1 MPPKYPIAQ
10 PNAETRPIV
19 AGVDTCRS
27 TALYDTYASSMK
39 IDPSPSSTSP
49 RAR

>member
-1 MPPKYPIAQ
+1 MAQ
-10 PNAETRPIV
+10 PNPETRPIV

-27 TALYDTYASSMK
+27 TALYDTDASSKK

-49 RAR
+49 SAR